1 MQPSKASNMAS
12 TSVTTGH
19 LFHNDTYYQIGDIV
33 STVDEDGGIYYA
45 QIRGLLQDQ
54 YCDKSAVITWLIP
67 TQSSPPP
74 ELGFDPLSYI
84 LGIINITFLY
94 KVLYVLLSIEIKY
107 PGPEEELPR
116 KLDFLEFVQ
125 HAPSEF
131 YKLDENIKVTCE
143 KEAGYIWTSMGA
155 VRRTI
160 TP

>member
-1 MQPSKASNMAS
+1 MAS

-84 LGIINITFLY
+84 LGIIKTTFLQG
-94 KVLYVLLSIEIKY
+94 VACIL
-107 PGPEEELPR
+107 
-116 KLDFLEFVQ
+116 
-125 HAPSEF
+125 
-131 YKLDENIKVTCE
+131 
-143 KEAGYIWTSMGA
+143 
-155 VRRTI
+155 
-160 TP
+160 